1 MDRTREPRGFVR
13 DRGSR
18 VIVQEP
24 PYDMVALF
32 SDLEMQK
39 LFEQL
44 IERGQTGRDCTRPFR
59 WRSLRD
65 PRRDTVWREPDR
77 PLTPF
82 LRMDC
87 RLLIV
92 WDHQGS
98 GFEARPSAE
107 VEEMAVQRLVESG
120 IPQERV
126 FAVAFQPELEA
137 AFLPAWPKVK
147 RVVAE
152 QRGIS
157 PPEDSAIVMDARR
170 FSPRLRVPEDF
181 GAALPRYPKELF
193 EALVR
198 LVRLRRSPDLY
209 IRIGEKVSLRTF
221 KGEPAILRIAKAISS
236 WFPPSAE
243 DTR

>member
-1 MDRTREPRGFVR
+1 M
-13 DRGSR
+13 
-18 VIVQEP
+18 IVQDP

-39 LFEQL
+39 LFERL

-82 LRMDC
+82 LKTDC

-98 GFEARPSAE
+98 GFEARPSSE
-107 VEEMAVQRLVESG
+107 IEDMAVQRLVGAG

-126 FAVAFQPELEA
+126 LAVAFQPELEV

-152 QRGIS
+152 QRRVS
-157 PPEDSAIVMDARR
+157 PPEDAAVLLDARK
-170 FSPRLRVPEDF
+170 SASKLRIPEDF
-181 GAALPRYPKELF
+181 DAALARYPKEIF

-198 LVRLRRSPDLY
+198 LVRLRRAPDLY
-209 IRIGEKVSLRTF
+209 TRIGEKASLRAL
-221 KGEPAILRIAKAISS
+221 KRESAILRIATAISS
-236 WFPPSAE
+236 WFPPSGVEAE
-243 DTR
+243 

>member
-1 MDRTREPRGFVR
+1 MDRAREPRGLVR

-39 LFEQL
+39 LFERL

-77 PLTPF
+77 PLAPF

-98 GFEARPSAE
+98 GFEARPSSE
-107 VEEMAVQRLVESG
+107 IESMAVQRLAGAG
-120 IPQERV
+120 IPQDRV
-126 FAVAFQPELEA
+126 LAVAFQPELEV
-137 AFLPAWPKVK
+137 AFLPAWSRVK
-147 RVVAE
+147 RVVAD
-152 QRGIS
+152 QRKIS
-157 PPEDSAIVMDARR
+157 PPEDSAILLDARE
-170 FSPRLRVPEDF
+170 SAPKLRIPEDF
-181 GAALPRYPKELF
+181 DAALARYPKEIF

-198 LVRLRRSPDLY
+198 LVRLRRAPDLY
-209 IRIGEKVSLRTF
+209 TRIGDKASLRAL
-221 KGEPAILRIAKAISS
+221 KSESAILRIATTISS

-243 DTR
+243 DVE

>member
-1 MDRTREPRGFVR
+1 
-13 DRGSR
+13 

-24 PYDMVALF
+24 PYDLVALF

-39 LFEQL
+39 LFEKL

-77 PLTPF
+77 PLITF

-87 RLLIV
+87 RFLVV

-98 GFEARPSAE
+98 GFEGRNRSEIEDLAISRLEATGVAR
-107 VEEMAVQRLVESG
+107 
-120 IPQERV
+120 ERV
-126 FAVAFQPELEA
+126 LAVAFDPELEV
-137 AFLPAWPKVK
+137 AFRMAWPKVK

-152 QRGIS
+152 QREIS
-157 PPEDSAIVMDARR
+157 PPEDAIILAEARR
-170 FSPRLRVPEDF
+170 SAPRLRIPEDF
-181 GAALPRYPKELF
+181 DLALSLYPKELF

-209 IRIGEKVSLRTF
+209 LRIGERVSLRAL
-221 KGEPAILRIAKAISS
+221 KGESALSRIATAISS
-236 WFPPSAE
+236 WFPP
-243 DTR
+243 TV